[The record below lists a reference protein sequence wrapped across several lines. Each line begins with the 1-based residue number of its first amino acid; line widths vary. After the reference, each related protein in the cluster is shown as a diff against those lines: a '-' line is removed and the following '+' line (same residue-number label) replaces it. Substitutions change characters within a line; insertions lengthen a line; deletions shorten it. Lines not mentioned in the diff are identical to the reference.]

1 LKALLKAFVSKEI
14 AERTSG
20 DESILR
26 SLNKRMDGLDDY
38 LEGKLTE
45 E

>member
-1 LKALLKAFVSKEI
+1 MKAFVSMEI

-20 DESILR
+20 DESILK
-26 SLNKRMDGLDDY
+26 SLNRRLDGLDAF